1 MMSATM
7 NGCLAF
13 FLIRLFLSQ
22 FFISDL
28 TAFVIQSF
36 PTCTCSST
44 QAWWSHSSLSRQ
56 QRQSF
61 LSKTVLKKP
70 SCVVPRK
77 SFLFSTQREDDGI
90 EAMRKLLE
98 ASWNAETMGS
108 IPTNAD
114 AAAETAANSV
124 VTAIQRGLNLCYVD
138 LLLPQYDIR
147 QGTNLYDEVRAVEFC
162 IGLAINLHQMRGGG
176 KSMIVVKDD
185 KTINIVK
192 RVLDARERSS
202 RQDDAASTLSL
213 PGAVDNQSDGYDEDD
228 EVEFYNDFA
237 DFGSIGD
244 DSSSIDSF
252 REKLISTW
260 DNPTA
265 EPKTPKAQNGPPPLG
280 PDAVSAS
287 KNFRLVSMLGDA
299 SSVRSGSDMMDS
311 VIKAVAAYAQPKD
324 DEDTIIILSAASDSE
339 MIGVRSLVAKYQQQ
353 GKTIVLVNC
362 SLDPIPRELI
372 SAQTVYSIQPLIAR
386 PVQSEQNLFA
396 KESSYAKQQQEQKQ
410 APSAPKIVV
419 MRRFPRDWEVFVDD
433 DSTTGKGFELACTIP
448 ANQVPKKGPS
458 LEFIAS
464 CVKTY
469 LQSRQQRLG

>member
-1 MMSATM
+1 MKLKMVSMTM
-7 NGCLAF
+7 NSRLSF
-13 FLIRLFLSQ
+13 FHIVFFLSQ
-22 FFISDL
+22 FFISSL
-28 TAFVIQSF
+28 TAFVIPSF
-36 PTCTCSST
+36 PTTSSST
-44 QAWWSHSSLSRQ
+44 QAWRSSLSRQ
-56 QRQSF
+56 QQ
-61 LSKTVLKKP
+61 
-70 SCVVPRK
+70 K
-77 SFLFSTQREDDGI
+77 SFISRLVLNEPSFTVSIKSSLFLTQREEDGI

-108 IPTNAD
+108 VPTDAD
-114 AAAETAANSV
+114 AAAETAANSL

-162 IGLAINLHQMRGGG
+162 IGLALNLHSLRGGG

-185 KTINIVK
+185 QTMNIVN

-202 RQDDAASTLSL
+202 WQDDAASTVSL
-213 PGAVDNQSDGYDEDD
+213 VVDENQSGDDEDDDDD

-237 DFGSIGD
+237 DFGSIED
-244 DSSSIDSF
+244 DSTSIDSF

-260 DNPTA
+260 DSPVA
-265 EPKTPKAQNGPPPLG
+265 EEPKTPQAELVSPPLG
-280 PDAVSAS
+280 PGVSSAS
-287 KNFRLVSMLGDA
+287 KNFRLVSMVGDG
-299 SSVRSGSDMMDS
+299 SSVRSGSDMIDS
-311 VIKAVAAYAQPKD
+311 VIKAVAAHAQPKD
-324 DEDTIIILSAASDSE
+324 DEDTIIILSAASNSE

-396 KESSYAKQQQEQKQ
+396 KDSSLSSSAKQQQ
-410 APSAPKIVV
+410 PPDAPKVVV

-433 DSTTGKGFELACTIP
+433 DSTTGNGFELACTIP

-464 CVKTY
+464 CVKTF
-469 LQSRQQRLG
+469 LQSRQ